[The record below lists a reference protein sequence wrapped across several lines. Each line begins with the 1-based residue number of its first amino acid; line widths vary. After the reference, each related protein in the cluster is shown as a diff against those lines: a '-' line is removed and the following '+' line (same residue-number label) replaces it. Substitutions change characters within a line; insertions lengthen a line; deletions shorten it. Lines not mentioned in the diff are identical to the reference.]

1 MKPASWSSFSCPQLL
16 PNVQEVLIGKRRK
29 WVIDKNKE
37 KSQGQK
43 VEETYSEVYE
53 TETMENKS
61 YLIGNDI

>member
-1 MKPASWSSFSCPQLL
+1 MKLL
-16 PNVQEVLIGKRRK
+16 PNIQEVLIGKRRK

-53 TETMENKS
+53 IETMENKS